1 MTGGLGKAQRLILD
15 TLAAIESER
24 GPGACRLSDL
34 LKEAYRR
41 SPVLQAKVAARNTA
55 KEESRDRMRRAAESG
70 DIDAVRSYALSL
82 INDGWPTPR
91 PFSYDASAGTIAK
104 DLNPSKVVAR
114 LARRGLVWRTRGT
127 VGLTDAGRAASL
139 LEVDAVSPA
148 KFMIGNGEQ

>member
-1 MTGGLGKAQRLILD
+1 MTCGLGKFQRLILD
-15 TLAAIESER
+15 TLAAIETER

-41 SPVLQAKVAARNTA
+41 SPLLQAKVATRKTV
-55 KEESRDRMRRAAESG
+55 KEESRERMRIAAESG

-91 PFSYDASAGTIAK
+91 PHSHEGSAGAIAE

-114 LARRGLVWRTRGT
+114 LARRGLVWRTRGA
-127 VGLTDAGRAASL
+127 VGLTEAGRAASL
-139 LEVDAVSPA
+139 LAADALPSA
-148 KFMIGNGEQ
+148 KNIIGSGE